1 MTKIDAKQTA
11 PAVRVLPDGGL
22 SDEISWRS
30 KVFDK
35 IGRVLIGP
43 PEKLGVRSNFY
54 YIQAERAQFALRETL
69 RENVRDQFIRRE
81 LRVMFARRMLVV
93 GLVVVVIGVLC
104 TDGYTQALAGSV
116 ARFLN

>member
-1 MTKIDAKQTA
+1 MTRNNANPTIT
-11 PAVRVLPDGGL
+11 PVRILPNGAL

-54 YIQAERAQFALRETL
+54 FIQADRAQFFSLETL
-69 RENVRDQFIRRE
+69 RENVRDQFVRRE
-81 LRVMFARRMLVV
+81 LRAMISRRMLLV
-93 GLVVVVIGVLC
+93 GAVVVVIGVLC
-104 TDGYTQALAGSV
+104 ADGDALALAGSV
-116 ARFLN
+116 AHFLN